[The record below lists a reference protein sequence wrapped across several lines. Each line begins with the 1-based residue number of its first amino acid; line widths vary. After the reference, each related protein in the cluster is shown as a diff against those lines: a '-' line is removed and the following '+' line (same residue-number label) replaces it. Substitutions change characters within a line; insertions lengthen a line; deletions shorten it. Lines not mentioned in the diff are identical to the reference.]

1 MPVKTRTAVSPGGR
15 FKVNLVCL
23 LAASLLAMLI
33 ADVSLARAIRV
44 DGTLQSIV
52 TNVGDETVNDGS
64 TGPLPIQSYEEDTT
78 TGQPDFDAPL
88 PFDINF
94 FGEFYNEFYINENG
108 NITFDAPFSGR
119 PGDSDLSNT
128 GMPILAPFFADVDMA
143 LGGRIFNG
151 FFPLQNAIAITW
163 TSADYFGQPDGEGN
177 DMQIVIFDRS
187 DVTGVAGD
195 FDLEFNYRA
204 GPDGMLWETG
214 DRDGGVNGFGGAS
227 ARVGFYDG
235 FGTGYEIAGS
245 GVPGALTGGDCL
257 VNPLALNCNDYFFQ
271 FRGGLPYQDGRL
283 LISVPEPGS
292 LALFVTGLAIM
303 VVGARRRVRPL
314 HCASNRANRAGR

>member
-1 MPVKTRTAVSPGGR
+1 MPTKARPAVFPGGR
-15 FKVNLVCL
+15 HGVGQVGLLSAPLLV
-23 LAASLLAMLI
+23 MLF

-44 DGTLQSIV
+44 DDTLLRIELD
-52 TNVGDETVNDGS
+52 VGDETVNDGS
-64 TGPLPIQSYEEDTT
+64 TGPLPIQSYELDTIN
-78 TGQPDFDAPL
+78 GLPDYDATL
-88 PFDINF
+88 PFSINF
-94 FGEFYNEFYINENG
+94 FGEIYNDFYINENG
-108 NITFDAPFSGR
+108 NVTFGTSFSGR
-119 PGDSDLSNT
+119 PGDSDLANT

-151 FFPLQNAIAITW
+151 FFPFQNAIAITW

-195 FDLEFNYRA
+195 FDLEFNYR
-204 GPDGMLWETG
+204 GGSDGMLWETG

-245 GVPGALTGGDCL
+245 GVSGALTGGDCL
-257 VNPLALNCNDYFFQ
+257 ANPLALNCNDYFFQ
-271 FRGGLPYQDGRL
+271 FRGGLPYQGGRL

-292 LALFVTGLAIM
+292 FALFVSGLAIM
-303 VVGARRRVRPL
+303 VMAARRRRI
-314 HCASNRANRAGR
+314 HIGIGAAQ